1 MLFDNPVFG
10 NWYTDTVD
18 IWRMVPVRDGNLD
31 GMERK
36 KINQNPVPCR
46 VYETKKEGPAIG
58 ENAAR
63 ERAVEKLASDLT
75 ADIRAGD
82 ELYVIRGGNLGHA
95 NQGVRYTAGPPA
107 RYYDP
112 VGSVSTGLAHQEVG
126 LLRDNI
132 IRR

>member
-46 VYETKKEGPAIG
+46 VYETKKDA
-58 ENAAR
+58 
-63 ERAVEKLASDLT
+63 
-75 ADIRAGD
+75 
-82 ELYVIRGGNLGHA
+82 
-95 NQGVRYTAGPPA
+95 
-107 RYYDP
+107 
-112 VGSVSTGLAHQEVG
+112 GLAAVRIGQKFD
-126 LLRDNI
+126 L
-132 IRR
+132 

>member
-63 ERAVEKLASDLT
+63 ERAVEKLACD
-75 ADIRAGD
+75 
-82 ELYVIRGGNLGHA
+82 LGHA

-132 IRR
+132 IGR

>member
-63 ERAVEKLASDLT
+63 ERAVEKLACDLA
-75 ADIRAGD
+75 ADPRREPGTC
-82 ELYVIRGGNLGHA
+82 E
-95 NQGVRYTAGPPA
+95 P
-107 RYYDP
+107 
-112 VGSVSTGLAHQEVG
+112 GSEVY
-126 LLRDNI
+126 
-132 IRR
+132 RRSSGAVL

>member
-58 ENAAR
+58 ENAAGR
-63 ERAVEKLASDLT
+63 GPWKSWP
-75 ADIRAGD
+75 
-82 ELYVIRGGNLGHA
+82 VIWLRIS
-95 NQGVRYTAGPPA
+95 GP
-107 RYYDP
+107 
-112 VGSVSTGLAHQEVG
+112 GMSCM
-126 LLRDNI
+126 
-132 IRR
+132 

>member
-46 VYETKKEGPAIG
+46 VFESE
-58 ENAAR
+58 
-63 ERAVEKLASDLT
+63 
-75 ADIRAGD
+75 
-82 ELYVIRGGNLGHA
+82 
-95 NQGVRYTAGPPA
+95 
-107 RYYDP
+107 
-112 VGSVSTGLAHQEVG
+112 
-126 LLRDNI
+126 
-132 IRR
+132 